1 MNKEREKRILEIAIK
16 EKSVTVKDLAQR
28 LYSSEPSI
36 RRDLCSLE
44 KQRLLRRTHGGAVL
58 NENALNEIKI
68 PFLIRE
74 LEKSDEKIKIARMA
88 AELITD
94 ESVIFLDASTSAYF
108 MIPFLA
114 EKRDI
119 IVITN
124 GIKALTAL
132 SENNISCIG
141 TGGEVINSCL
151 AFVGEEAHRT
161 IEHYNADFCFFAC
174 RGISEDGRLTD
185 ISQPE
190 NSVRLK
196 MIKHSKKSYLLC
208 TSDKLNKTYYHNLC
222 SADDIS
228 GIIKS
233 EEKNI

>member
-1 MNKEREKRILEIAIK
+1 M
-16 EKSVTVKDLAQR
+16 
-28 LYSSEPSI
+28 
-36 RRDLCSLE
+36 
-44 KQRLLRRTHGGAVL
+44 
-58 NENALNEIKI
+58 
-68 PFLIRE
+68 IRE
-74 LEKSDEKIKIARMA
+74 LEKSDEKIKIARIA
-88 AELITD
+88 AELVED

-114 EKRDI
+114 EKRNL

-124 GIKALTAL
+124 GIKTLTAL

-190 NSVRLK
+190 NLVRLK
-196 MIKHSKKSYLLC
+196 MLEHSKQSFMLC
-208 TSDKLNKTYYHNLC
+208 TSDKMNKLYYHNLC

-228 GIIKS
+228 GIIKAEAADS
-233 EEKNI
+233 CALQNPQHCIR

>member
-16 EKSVTVKDLAQR
+16 EKSVTVKGLAQR

-124 GIKALTAL
+124 GIKTLTAL
-132 SENNISCIG
+132 SENNINCIG
-141 TGGEVINSCL
+141 TGGKVINSCL

-196 MIKHSKKSYLLC
+196 MLGHSKQSFMLC
-208 TSDKLNKTYYHNLC
+208 TSDKLNKVYYHNLC

-228 GIIKS
+228 GVIKA
-233 EEKNI
+233 EEKDI

>member
-1 MNKEREKRILEIAIK
+1 
-16 EKSVTVKDLAQR
+16 
-28 LYSSEPSI
+28 
-36 RRDLCSLE
+36 
-44 KQRLLRRTHGGAVL
+44 
-58 NENALNEIKI
+58 
-68 PFLIRE
+68 
-74 LEKSDEKIKIARMA
+74 
-88 AELITD
+88 
-94 ESVIFLDASTSAYF
+94 

-114 EKRDI
+114 EKRNL

-124 GIKALTAL
+124 GIKTLTAL

-161 IEHYNADFCFFAC
+161 IERYNADFCFFAC

-190 NSVRLK
+190 NSVRAK
-196 MIKHSKKSYLLC
+196 MLEHSKQAYMLC
-208 TSDKLNKTYYHNLC
+208 TSDKMNKLYYHNLC

-228 GIIKS
+228 GIIKAEAADS
-233 EEKNI
+233 CALQNPPLCIR